1 MSILPAR
8 QPNSRWLLTQCRLF
22 LKTSFFHQVRGEI
35 EHYLLFLSVPAII
48 TFIMAALYFPS
59 KPPTPPSNSAKV
71 NQQFLISHTLLS
83 RKHAF
88 HSFLERFNFWKT
100 QTPGQSLW
108 SGQSLRYGCRS
119 VSTGNLGSR
128 TYPGPLQA
136 VWNNWCALMVIS
148 LTKISL
154 EGSSLWSSLWLC
166 QSHPHRQISPNL
178 FTPSTIPRWVSDGE
192 VGLPPRIACSARLHL
207 HCHRSWYCHWTY

>member
-1 MSILPAR
+1 MS
-8 QPNSRWLLTQCRLF
+8 SVF
-22 LKTSFFHQVRGEI
+22 KTSFLCQIRGEI

-71 NQQFLISHTLLS
+71 NPNTFSFHTHFCPGGASSIPSWGNSTSEKPKLLG
-83 RKHAF
+83 
-88 HSFLERFNFWKT
+88 NC
-100 QTPGQSLW
+100 
-108 SGQSLRYGCRS
+108 SGLGNPSGS

-154 EGSSLWSSLWLC
+154 EGSSPYLYI
-166 QSHPHRQISPNL
+166 HYFHHDHL
-178 FTPSTIPRWVSDGE
+178 FGFVE
-192 VGLPPRIACSARLHL
+192 VILIVK
-207 HCHRSWYCHWTY
+207 